1 MDLHFI
7 AQQLSN
13 FFDGELFEN
22 TQLETY
28 VRLAYDSICVDCN
41 RESLPDVLQG
51 TVLKKAFVLCFL
63 FNSAKILQTEA
74 ANLEGISSLAGIPS
88 LAGITSIK
96 EGDTQMNFSSENSAT
111 TARGYGVLSKALI
124 DQFNKDISLEVERF
138 RVMRWRHDFKSI

>member
-13 FFDGELFEN
+13 FFDGDLFEN

-74 ANLEGISSLAGIPS
+74 ANLEGIAS

-111 TARGYGVLSKALI
+111 TARGYGVLSKNLI

>member
-22 TQLETY
+22 TQLEIY

-41 RESLPDVLQG
+41 RESLPDVLQS

-74 ANLEGISSLAGIPS
+74 ANLEGIAS

-96 EGDTQMNFSSENSAT
+96 EGDTQMNFSSESSAT

-124 DQFNKDISLEVERF
+124 DQFNKDIALEVERF

>member
-41 RESLPDVLQG
+41 RESLPHVLQG

-74 ANLEGISSLAGIPS
+74 ANLEGISSLAGI
-88 LAGITSIK
+88 TSIK
-96 EGDTQMNFSSENSAT
+96 EGDTQMNFSSESSAT
-111 TARGYGVLSKALI
+111 TARGYSVLSKALI

>member
-74 ANLEGISSLAGIPS
+74 ANLEGIAS

-96 EGDTQMNFSSENSAT
+96 EGDTQMNFSSESSAT

>member
-22 TQLETY
+22 TQLEIY

-41 RESLPDVLQG
+41 RESLPDVLQS

-74 ANLEGISSLAGIPS
+74 ANLEGIAS

-96 EGDTQMNFSSENSAT
+96 EGDTQMNFSSESSAT
-111 TARGYGVLSKALI
+111 TARGDGVLSKALI

>member
-7 AQQLSN
+7 TQQLSN

-41 RESLPDVLQG
+41 RESLPDILQG

-74 ANLEGISSLAGIPS
+74 ANLEGIAS

-96 EGDTQMNFSSENSAT
+96 EGDTQMNFSSESSAT

>member
-22 TQLETY
+22 TQLEIY

-41 RESLPDVLQG
+41 RESLPDILQS

-74 ANLEGISSLAGIPS
+74 ANLEGISSLAGI
-88 LAGITSIK
+88 TSIK
-96 EGDTQMNFSSENSAT
+96 EGDTQMNFSSESSAT
-111 TARGYGVLSKALI
+111 TARGYGVLSKNLI

>member
-13 FFDGELFEN
+13 FFDGDLFEN
-22 TQLETY
+22 PQLATY

-74 ANLEGISSLAGIPS
+74 ANLEGISSLAGI
-88 LAGITSIK
+88 TSIK
-96 EGDTQMNFSSENSAT
+96 EGDTQMNFSSESSAT
-111 TARGYGVLSKALI
+111 TARGYGVLAKSLI

-138 RVMRWRHDFKSI
+138 RVMRWRHDFKSV

>member
-22 TQLETY
+22 TQLEIY

-74 ANLEGISSLAGIPS
+74 ANLEGIAS

-96 EGDTQMNFSSENSAT
+96 EGDTQMNFSSESSAT
-111 TARGYGVLSKALI
+111 TARGYGVLSKNLI

>member
-22 TQLETY
+22 TQLEIY

-41 RESLPDVLQG
+41 RESLPDVLQS

-74 ANLEGISSLAGIPS
+74 ANLEGIAS

-96 EGDTQMNFSSENSAT
+96 EGDTQMNFSSESSAT
-111 TARGYGVLSKALI
+111 TARGYGVLSKNLI
-124 DQFNKDISLEVERF
+124 DQFNKDIPLEVERF